1 MDNVAFIQSGSGT
14 LTIIIGQESFT
25 VATDHPNYFNILNSL
40 EDRNADHLKEL
51 IDVPTS
57 VQNYSEG
64 NIRIQE
70 GLFLY
75 EGEELHNTLT
85 ERLMKLMVAG
95 HPYQYIVNFLDN
107 LMDNP
112 SGRAVKELYTFL
124 ENRSL
129 PITEDGC
136 FLAYKSVR
144 EDFMDWFSNSI
155 DNSVGQI
162 VKMKRNRV
170 DDNCDVGCSQGLH
183 AGAIDYVSDYHGND
197 DDSHVVIVKINPR
210 DVVSVP
216 LDHDCTKVRVCEYEV
231 VDEYEGE
238 LKEVLYRANV
248 GNVEHIIGMFDNQSE
263 EHWYMDYTE
272 DLEMN

>member
-112 SGRAVKELYTFL
+112 LF
-124 ENRSL
+124 NMSL
-129 PITEDGC
+129 IFTPGVI
-136 FLAYKSVR
+136 AKAP
-144 EDFMDWFSNSI
+144 
-155 DNSVGQI
+155 
-162 VKMKRNRV
+162 K
-170 DDNCDVGCSQGLH
+170 
-183 AGAIDYVSDYHGND
+183 AIDSIGGGDFI
-197 DDSHVVIVKINPR
+197 STFEIFFVIHSLIN
-210 DVVSVP
+210 
-216 LDHDCTKVRVCEYEV
+216 
-231 VDEYEGE
+231 G
-238 LKEVLYRANV
+238 
-248 GNVEHIIGMFDNQSE
+248 I
-263 EHWYMDYTE
+263 
-272 DLEMN
+272 